1 MTRTLR
7 TAVVGVGYLGRFH
20 AEKLAA
26 LPQVELV
33 AVADLN
39 VEAAQRVA
47 NQFQVAAVSDYRQLL
62 DRVDAVS
69 IAVPTRQ
76 HYQVAHD
83 FLDRGI
89 HVLLEKPIAPTLA
102 EAQTLVELAAQRQ
115 VVFQIGHLERFN
127 PVIQA
132 LPAGLKPRFIEAHR
146 LAPFKPRG
154 TDVNVMMD
162 LMIHDLDI
170 ILKLVNAPI
179 TRIDASGM
187 PVLTDAIDIA
197 NVRLQFSNRCV
208 ANITA
213 SRVSLKAERKMRL
226 FQSDA
231 YVSLDFQQR
240 LLAIYRKG
248 KDELYPGIPAI
259 VSEEQTFAT
268 ADALAA
274 EIAAFVQTV
283 LDGGQAVVTGEDG
296 LKALAVALEIS
307 QQLQDFAGG
316 ELAGD
321 VA

>member
-1 MTRTLR
+1 MTRKLR
-7 TAVVGVGYLGRFH
+7 TAVVGVGYLGTFH

-26 LPQVELV
+26 LPQAELV

-39 VEAAQRVA
+39 TDAARRIA
-47 NQFQVAAVSDYRQLL
+47 DRLQVAAVSDPRQLL
-62 DRVDAVS
+62 DRVEAVS

-76 HYQVAHD
+76 HYGVARD

-89 HVLLEKPIAPTLA
+89 HVLLEKPIAATLA
-102 EAQTLVELAAQRQ
+102 EAQALVELAAQRQ

-132 LPAGLKPRFIEAHR
+132 LPAGLAPRFIEAHR

-154 TDVNVMMD
+154 TDVNVIMD

-179 TRIDASGM
+179 ERIDASGM

-197 NVRLQFSNRCV
+197 NVRLQFANRCV

-240 LLAIYRKG
+240 QLAIYRKS

-259 VSEEQTFAT
+259 VSEEQTFET

-283 LDGGQAVVTGEDG
+283 LDGGQPLVTGEDG
-296 LKALAVALEIS
+296 LKALAVALEIGR
-307 QQLQDFAGG
+307 QLQDF
-316 ELAGD
+316 LL
-321 VA
+321 